1 MGQEEIGVH
10 GEIVSGGGGCREGRT
25 MKNGKRYQVVSF
37 LNCKVVTAIKML
49 LLIQVG
55 DCGQLNTNVNAI
67 SQKKHQT
74 LAQLL
79 QEV

>member
-1 MGQEEIGVH
+1 
-10 GEIVSGGGGCREGRT
+10 
-25 MKNGKRYQVVSF
+25 MKNGKRYQVLSF
-37 LNCKVVTAIKML
+37 LNCKVVTAIKMLLLKQTKML